1 MKRLQFLL
9 LFLLLGLPAA
19 AQGRLNMVPGRWQ
32 GPVKGVGIVTLEIGD
47 TSTKTFKIGMQMMTA
62 EARSAVAEGHYQV
75 ISNQG
80 KTQLMFRVD
89 TVRTLHLETDQLHG
103 FSFAGWSLRPGAE
116 VRATIEYQND
126 ILQLDGFDPDNSE
139 HSVRFRLQQVE

>member
-9 LFLLLGLPAA
+9 LFLLLAVPAC
-19 AQGRLNMVPGRWQ
+19 AQGRFNLTPGRWQ

-47 TSTKTFKIGMQMMTA
+47 TSTKTFKISMQMMTA

-75 ISNQG
+75 TSNQG
-80 KTQLMFRVD
+80 KTQLTFRVD
-89 TVRTLHLETDQLHG
+89 TVRTHHLETDHLHG
-103 FSFAGWSLRPGAE
+103 YSFAGWSLRPGAE
-116 VRATIEYQND
+116 VRATIEFRQTT
-126 ILQLDGFDPDNSE
+126 LQLDGFDPDNSE